1 MPKQLHYIRDF
12 SGGVNSQRS
21 PRDIN
26 DNQSPFCQ
34 DVIGDKLGSLRT
46 MGDGT
51 ADPRTKGHGSSAIT
65 LSTLGSTVLDGAAG
79 YGFKHFDCT
88 ILEGHRGK
96 ERQDKA
102 YADGKSKVKYPD
114 GKHNQFPSVAV
125 DVAPY
130 PIDWSDRDRF
140 HYFGGF
146 VLGVAKQM
154 GMNIRWG
161 GDWNQDTKTKDN
173 KFDDLVH
180 FEIKG

>member
-1 MPKQLHYIRDF
+1 MPRF
-12 SGGVNSQRS
+12 GNRS
-21 PRDIN
+21 IN
-26 DNQSPFCQ
+26 RLKTCDS
-34 DVIGDKLGSLRT
+34 KLQELFYQ
-46 MGDGT
+46 
-51 ADPRTKGHGSSAIT
+51 
-65 LSTLGSTVLDGAAG
+65 VV
-79 YGFKHFDCT
+79 KHFDCT
-88 ILEGHRGK
+88 ILEGHRGE

-102 YADGKSKVKYPD
+102 YADGKSKVQYPD

-180 FEIKG
+180 FEIKE

>member
-1 MPKQLHYIRDF
+1 MPRFGK
-12 SGGVNSQRS
+12 RS
-21 PRDIN
+21 
-26 DNQSPFCQ
+26 
-34 DVIGDKLGSLRT
+34 IGRLQTCDQKLQELFYE
-46 MGDGT
+46 
-51 ADPRTKGHGSSAIT
+51 
-65 LSTLGSTVLDGAAG
+65 VV
-79 YGFKHFDCT
+79 KHFDCS
-88 ILEGHRGK
+88 IIEGHRGE
-96 ERQDKA
+96 ERQNKA
-102 YADGKSKVKYPD
+102 FADGKSKVKYPN
-114 GKHNQFPSVAV
+114 GKHNKFPSVAV

-161 GDWNQDTKTKDN
+161 GDWNQDTHTKDN

>member
-1 MPKQLHYIRDF
+1 MPRFGKRSI
-12 SGGVNSQRS
+12 SGLKTCDQRL
-21 PRDIN
+21 
-26 DNQSPFCQ
+26 QELFHQ
-34 DVIGDKLGSLRT
+34 V
-46 MGDGT
+46 
-51 ADPRTKGHGSSAIT
+51 
-65 LSTLGSTVLDGAAG
+65 V
-79 YGFKHFDCT
+79 KHFDCT
-88 ILEGHRGK
+88 IIEGHRG
-96 ERQDKA
+96 EEGQDKA
-102 YADGKSKVKYPD
+102 YADGKSKVKYPN

-154 GMNIRWG
+154 GLNIRWG
-161 GDWNQDTKTKDN
+161 GDWNQDTQTKDN